1 MALGKLIKRRE
12 KQMKPKNIFLIV
24 LMLLTFLT
32 GCASGTK
39 AAVQKESSNIGQQ
52 RETKAAAKES
62 KTETGEPADMN
73 KEKMVI
79 KVSSGETEILFA
91 LNESS
96 ACKSFYRQLPL
107 TVPVENY
114 SNNEKIFQPPKKLDC
129 SSVQEGDCP
138 VGSIAYFSP
147 WNNICMYYGNAPRYS
162 GLYVMGKAVKGAG
175 QIGKLSGKIKIE
187 AVK

>member
-39 AAVQKESSNIGQQ
+39 AAVQKENGNIGQQ
-52 RETKAAAKES
+52 TETKAAAKES
-62 KTETGEPADMN
+62 K
-73 KEKMVI
+73 
-79 KVSSGETEILFA
+79 TEILFA

-175 QIGKLSGKIKIE
+175 QIGKISGKIKIE

>member
-1 MALGKLIKRRE
+1 
-12 KQMKPKNIFLIV
+12 
-24 LMLLTFLT
+24 MLLTFLT

-39 AAVQKESSNIGQQ
+39 AAVQKENGNIGQQ
-52 RETKAAAKES
+52 TETKAAAKEN

-79 KVSSGETEILFA
+79 KVSS
-91 LNESS
+91 
-96 ACKSFYRQLPL
+96 L
-107 TVPVENY
+107 TVVVENY

-175 QIGKLSGKIKIE
+175 QIGKLSGQIKIE

>member
-1 MALGKLIKRRE
+1 
-12 KQMKPKNIFLIV
+12 
-24 LMLLTFLT
+24 
-32 GCASGTK
+32 
-39 AAVQKESSNIGQQ
+39 
-52 RETKAAAKES
+52 
-62 KTETGEPADMN
+62 MN

-96 ACKSFYRQLPL
+96 ACKSFFRQLPL
-107 TVPVENY
+107 TVEVENY
-114 SNNEKIFQPPKKLDC
+114 RNNAKIFQPPKKLDC

-147 WNNICMYYGNAPRYS
+147 WNNVCMYYGDAPRYS

-175 QIGKLSGKIKIE
+175 LIAKLSGKIKIE

>member
-1 MALGKLIKRRE
+1 
-12 KQMKPKNIFLIV
+12 MKPKNIFLIV

-39 AAVQKESSNIGQQ
+39 AAVQKENGNIGQQ
-52 RETKAAAKES
+52 TETKAVAKKS

-73 KEKMVI
+73 KKKMVI

-107 TVPVENY
+107 TVVVENY

-162 GLYVMGKAVKGAG
+162 GLRYSGLYVMGKAVKGAG